1 MQSLKSTF
9 VAVLLLGLS
18 VGLYQISDPPQ
29 SSVDESLIPA
39 VDISDG
45 SDLLVDE
52 TIPAT
57 IKPPTFGP
65 PASESPTPPKL
76 VSSASV
82 TPKFSFQAQPQPT
95 KADVI
100 SSPALKVPAPTPEN
114 VQSFSYPELGGKN
127 LGSAAKDATL
137 AATDDF
143 RQRQM
148 LEKDRDQGLID
159 ALEEQL
165 KQEPTNEF
173 SADSISAKVNQTLE
187 TQPAEKLVTP
197 EIKPEGR
204 YQFASTEPVTAK
216 AHPIG
221 AADSSVTQLAGSR
234 TTDLEGDFNI
244 SLADSEPDLTSIPL
258 NAAWTQVDRL
268 VADGRYRESLNL
280 LSRFY
285 GTKEADGPQR
295 QRLLGWL
302 DALAGK
308 VIFSSEHH
316 FRDQP
321 YIVAANESLV
331 DLAKRWN
338 VPAQLIYNINRS
350 EIPNPASV
358 APGTALKVL
367 DRPFNATIDL
377 KSNVMTLFCD
387 GLYAGRFPI
396 RIGVSGNVANGTYQV
411 LAKAPEGF
419 RWRDASGNE
428 YPPESPLN
436 GYGPHWIGLSGS
448 LCMHA
453 LKGDATEGHHGCIG
467 LNPTDAA
474 DVFQILSQSS
484 TVTVVE

>member
-18 VGLYQISDPPQ
+18 VGLYQISDPSE

-57 IKPPTFGP
+57 ISPPTFEA
-65 PASESPTPPKL
+65 PASKSPTPPEL
-76 VSSASV
+76 VSSVGAK
-82 TPKFSFQAQPQPT
+82 PKFSFQASPQPT
-95 KADVI
+95 TTDLV
-100 SSPALKVPAPTPEN
+100 SSSALKVPAPTAEN
-114 VQSFSYPELGGKN
+114 VQSFSYPELGRKD
-127 LGSAAKDATL
+127 LSDAAKDAAL

-165 KQEPTNEF
+165 KPKPTNEF
-173 SADSISAKVNQTLE
+173 LADKINAKENQTLE
-187 TQPAEKLVTP
+187 IEPAEKLVTP

-204 YQFASTEPVTAK
+204 YQFASTEPVTPK
-216 AHPIG
+216 AQSIG
-221 AADSSVTQLAGSR
+221 AGDSSVNQLASSR
-234 TTDLEGDFNI
+234 TIDLEDDFNI
-244 SLADSEPDLTSIPL
+244 SLANSEPDLASIPL

-268 VADGRYRESLNL
+268 VADGRYRESLKL

-285 GTKEADGPQR
+285 GTEEADGPQR

-350 EIPNPASV
+350 EISNPASV
-358 APGTALKVL
+358 APGTALKVV

-396 RIGVSGNVANGTYQV
+396 RIGVSGDVANGTYQV
-411 LAKAPEGF
+411 LAKAAEGF

-428 YPPESPLN
+428 YPPSSPLN

-474 DVFQILSQSS
+474 DVFQILSQAS

>member
-18 VGLYQISDPPQ
+18 VGLYQISDPPE

-39 VDISDG
+39 VNISDG

-52 TIPAT
+52 AIPTTISPPTFKSTAP
-57 IKPPTFGP
+57 KPPTP
-65 PASESPTPPKL
+65 PQL
-76 VSSASV
+76 VSSAIAK
-82 TPKFSFQAQPQPT
+82 PEFSFQAPPSPT
-95 KADVI
+95 APKSI
-100 SSPALKVPAPTPEN
+100 SSPGLKVPVPTPKN
-114 VQSFSYPELGGKN
+114 VQSFDYPELG
-127 LGSAAKDATL
+127 STTKDATL
-137 AATDDF
+137 GAVDDF
-143 RQRQM
+143 RQRQV

-159 ALEEQL
+159 ALEAQL
-165 KQEPTNEF
+165 QQKPANEF
-173 SADSISAKVNQTLE
+173 SVGNFGAKVNQTPE
-187 TQPAEKLVTP
+187 IKPNEKQLTP

-204 YQFASTEPVTAK
+204 YQFASTEPVTGK
-216 AHPIG
+216 AQSIG
-221 AADSSVTQLAGSR
+221 AADSSVNQLAGSR
-234 TTDLEGDFNI
+234 TSEIDNRFNI
-244 SLADSEPDLTSIPL
+244 SLADSEPDLESIPL
-258 NAAWTQVDRL
+258 SGAWTQVDRL
-268 VADGRYRESLNL
+268 VAEGRYRESLKL

-285 GTKEADGPQR
+285 GTADADGPQR

-350 EIPNPASV
+350 EIPNPASLR
-358 APGTALKVL
+358 PGTALKVV
-367 DRPFNATIDL
+367 DQPFNAMIDL
-377 KSNVMTLFCD
+377 RSNVMTLFCD

-396 RIGVSGNVANGTYQV
+396 RVGVSGDVTNGTYRV
-411 LAKAPEGF
+411 LAKAAEGF

-448 LCMHA
+448 LCLHA

-474 DVFQILSQSS
+474 DVFQILSQAS